1 MTENTTDQDSTSKE
15 PNKETSKDPVKRALT
30 QRRTQHGTI
39 QEANAK
45 LVYAV
50 WFAIAM
56 LICLTVLEIVYVA
69 IMNTWNSEIF
79 AGIMGLSGTVLGIF
93 VGQKS

>member
-1 MTENTTDQDSTSKE
+1 MTENTT
-15 PNKETSKDPVKRALT
+15 KDPVKRALT
-30 QRRTQHGTI
+30 QRRTSQGNAV

-56 LICLTVLEIVYVA
+56 LLCLTVLEIVYVA
-69 IMNTWNSEIF
+69 LMGTWNSEIF

-93 VGQKS
+93 LGQKS